1 MLSVSEKYKA
11 AIKGDTIR
19 SRIAGKIVLQDT
31 SEITF
36 ADKDIIEGSLSINN
50 KCLNNNNFS
59 FGSVYVGE
67 LTFSLLREDINRYG

>member
-36 ADKDIIEGSLSINN
+36 ADKDIIE
-50 KCLNNNNFS
+50 
-59 FGSVYVGE
+59 
-67 LTFSLLREDINRYG
+67 